1 MATSGQ
7 LGQTADGTGDTAVTL
22 YTVPSNTRANNLV
35 ITVANVTGTAD
46 DFRIYQ
52 DDNGTTASIATALHY
67 DVSIEANQTLRITV
81 GPMSTATGTIRVS
94 SSMANAVTFT
104 LHGVEERI

>member
-7 LGQTADGTGDTAVTL
+7 LGQVADGTGDTATTL
-22 YTVPSNTRANNLV
+22 YTVPSNVRALGLV
-35 ITVANVTGTAD
+35 VTVANVTATAD

-52 DDNGTTASIATALHY
+52 DDNGTTATIATALYY
-67 DVSIEANQTLRITV
+67 DTAIAANQTLRINI
-81 GPMSTATGTIRVS
+81 GPMDTATGTIRVS
-94 SSMANAVTFT
+94 SSTASAVTFT